1 MNFPFFLQGSI
12 HLFNLVKYSR
22 EVLEGTDLKTV
33 QNSILNNN
41 WFAHCECILIAML
54 ADEDQSKRELAVKHI
69 RRARENYRPVIREV
83 NKPKRGEMNFNA
95 SQYCDMIDLDATEV
109 TESPCTFQLSDEEL
123 ESIVA
128 GQTKFRL
135 PKVYCHTQ
143 SCERAVSQ
151 TTLASQKV
159 VSTIILSTSC
169 VHEI

>member
-1 MNFPFFLQGSI
+1 
-12 HLFNLVKYSR
+12 
-22 EVLEGTDLKTV
+22 
-33 QNSILNNN
+33 
-41 WFAHCECILIAML
+41 ML

-95 SQYCDMIDLDATEV
+95 SQYCDMIDLDATDV
-109 TESPCTFQLSDEEL
+109 TEPPCTFQLSDDEL
-123 ESIVA
+123 ETIVT

-159 VSTIILSTSC
+159 VSSIFLTSC
-169 VHEI
+169 FPEK

>member
-1 MNFPFFLQGSI
+1 
-12 HLFNLVKYSR
+12 
-22 EVLEGTDLKTV
+22 
-33 QNSILNNN
+33 
-41 WFAHCECILIAML
+41 ML

-95 SQYCDMIDLDATEV
+95 SQYCDMIDLDNTEV
-109 TESPCTFQLSDEEL
+109 TEPPCTFQLSDEEL

-128 GQTKFRL
+128 GETKFRL

-159 VSTIILSTSC
+159 VSTIIISTNC

>member
-1 MNFPFFLQGSI
+1 
-12 HLFNLVKYSR
+12 
-22 EVLEGTDLKTV
+22 
-33 QNSILNNN
+33 
-41 WFAHCECILIAML
+41 ML

-109 TESPCTFQLSDEEL
+109 TEPPCTFQLTDDEL
-123 ESIVA
+123 ESIVT
-128 GQTKFRL
+128 GETKFRL

-159 VSTIILSTSC
+159 VSNFYPILNLIGLKIHPPILKLIPSLTSS
-169 VHEI
+169 VQKLIRS